1 MISLTTMLHWAYQD
15 EGVAGLFLMEHV
27 AEHLLFSS
35 HRLEEPQILNLKV
48 ILVAQ
53 EQEQEQEQES

>member
-15 EGVAGLFLMEHV
+15 EGVAGLFWMEHV

-35 HRLEEPQILNLKV
+35 HRLEEPLEEPQILNLKV
-48 ILVAQ
+48 LLVAQ
-53 EQEQEQEQES
+53 EQEQEP